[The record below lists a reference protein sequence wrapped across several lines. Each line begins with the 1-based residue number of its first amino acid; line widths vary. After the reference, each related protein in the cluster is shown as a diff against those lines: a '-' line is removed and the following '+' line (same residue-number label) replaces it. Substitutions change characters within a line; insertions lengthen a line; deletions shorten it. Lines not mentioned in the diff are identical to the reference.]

1 MERETPFPSCLTLDK
16 IRPVPMEIL
25 FYTLPC
31 SGTLLEALVLWRLS
45 KRRLWCRY
53 PYLTAFVL
61 YTFLRDAILFPI
73 NRYRPDEFAEV
84 YWRTETISLFF
95 RFFLNWEF
103 FRSTFPRNSI
113 LQDIS
118 WKALLTVEAVVLPA
132 ILLLS
137 WSQAFSS
144 PYHYL
149 YLSPV
154 FAQYLSLAQA
164 FLLLAPAS
172 VAWYYGVP
180 LDRNMRGLGLGF
192 GVFLSVSAINFGS
205 LQFFSGFYPYA
216 RFLSPVASVGMIA
229 VWLWAFWNS
238 RALPGLSRTRPEPSE
253 YRLSELAPP
262 LDSQRQKRGVPT

>member
-1 MERETPFPSCLTLDK
+1 MK
-16 IRPVPMEIL
+16 IL

-45 KRRLWCRY
+45 KHRLGCRF
-53 PYLTAFVL
+53 PYLAAFVF

-103 FRSTFPRNSI
+103 LRGIFPRDSI
-113 LQDIS
+113 LQDIA
-118 WKALLTVEAVVLPA
+118 WKVLLTVEAVVLPA
-132 ILLLS
+132 ILSLS
-137 WSQAFSS
+137 WSQVSSS
-144 PYHYL
+144 PYHHL

-172 VAWYYGVP
+172 VAWYYGFP

-205 LQFFSGFYPYA
+205 LQFFSRFYPYA
-216 RFLSPVASVGMIA
+216 RFLSPVASIGMIA
-229 VWLWAFWNS
+229 VWLWAFWDY
-238 RALPGLSRTRPEPSE
+238 RASPGLSGAGHEPSA
-253 YRLSELAPP
+253 YRFGDLALRWIRNGRNEGHP
-262 LDSQRQKRGVPT
+262 LKW